1 MNKLKYIFLISIFFL
16 VSFTERNNL
25 KENKS
30 TVNIM
35 DKFTSPSKGDYLTPL
50 AFGIENKDSILKN
63 VPSDLY
69 YQIMAT
75 NFSYVGNYK
84 KALEYWDIQSDTN
97 STNFDEKSIENISFK
112 SAKSFILKKAKSE
125 RVIMFNEAHHMPLH
139 RAFILSLLPE
149 LKKQGFNYLA
159 LEALNYLDE
168 NNLNARKSVTQSTG
182 TYTAEPVYAE
192 LINLALTQG
201 FKIIAYEEKGFCSES
216 GLDCRIKR
224 EKEQALNLSNFMK
237 TDSSAKIIVIAGY
250 DHIMENNSFKMMA
263 QYFQENTMINP
274 LTIDQVDMC
283 ERSNIKCEEP
293 TYRFISKK
301 HSFKEPMVGFLNSSP
316 IVLSDKKGK
325 VDVQVIF
332 PRTSFENDRPNWWNT
347 FQTKKKFDLNY
358 LTSKVEKKKW
368 VIIQAFDVKN
378 YDSNAIPTD
387 QMAFNLSIDTL
398 SDKYLYLNKGDYFI
412 KVFSINNEKLY
423 EQNIKID

>member
-1 MNKLKYIFLISIFFL
+1 MNK
-16 VSFTERNNL
+16 FTA
-25 KENKS
+25 
-30 TVNIM
+30 
-35 DKFTSPSKGDYLTPL
+35 PSKGDYISPL
-50 AFGIENKDSILKN
+50 VFGIDYKDSILKN
-63 VPSDLY
+63 IPSGLY

-84 KALEYWDIQSDTN
+84 KALEYWDFQSDTN
-97 STNFDEKSIENISFK
+97 SVNFIEKDIENISFK
-112 SAKSFILKKAKSE
+112 SATSFILEKAKYE

-168 NNLNARKSVTQSTG
+168 NNLNRRKSVTQSTG

-192 LINLALTQG
+192 LINLALTMG

-216 GLDCRIKR
+216 GIDCRMKR
-224 EKEQALNLSNFMK
+224 EKEQAVNLSNFIK
-237 TDSSAKIIVIAGY
+237 TDSTAKVIVIAGY

-283 ERSNIKCEEP
+283 ERSDIKYEEP
-293 TYRFISKK
+293 TYRFISGK
-301 HSFKEPMVGFLNSSP
+301 HSFKEPMIAFLNNSP
-316 IVLSDKKGK
+316 IVLSDKKNK
-325 VDVQVIF
+325 VDLQVIF

-347 FQTKKKFDLNY
+347 FHSKKKFNLNY
-358 LTSKVEKKKW
+358 LTRKIDKKKW
-368 VIIQAFDVKN
+368 VIIQAFDLKN
-378 YDSNAIPTD
+378 YNDNLIPSDQIAFDLSVDSFRN
-387 QMAFNLSIDTL
+387 
-398 SDKYLYLNKGDYFI
+398 KYLYLNKGNYLLKI
-412 KVFSINNEKLY
+412 LTTSNEKLH
-423 EQNIKID
+423 EQNINID